1 MYKKTRDRGF
11 GAEVKRRILL
21 GTYVLSSGY
30 YDAYYLKA
38 QKVRTLI
45 TRDFLEAF
53 DEVDVIVTP
62 TSPIPAFKLGER
74 VDDPLQM
81 YLSDIYT
88 VTASLAG
95 IPGISVPCGKT
106 RGAPNLPVGMQ
117 ILAKH
122 FDEARLLRVA
132 YTFEKAGGFEIA

>member
-1 MYKKTRDRGF
+1 MYRKSRNQGF
-11 GAEVKRRILL
+11 GAEVKRRIML

-38 QKVRTLI
+38 QRVRTLI

-62 TSPIPAFKLGER
+62 TSPIPPFKLGER

-81 YLSDIYT
+81 YLADIYT

-95 IPGISVPCGKT
+95 IPGITVPCGKT
-106 RGAPNLPVGMQ
+106 PNEPCLPVGMQ
-117 ILAKH
+117 ILAPH
-122 FDEARLLRVA
+122 FGEERLLQA
-132 YTFEKAGGFEIA
+132 AQAFEQAGGFTLS

>member
-1 MYKKTRDRGF
+1 
-11 GAEVKRRILL
+11 
-21 GTYVLSSGY
+21 
-30 YDAYYLKA
+30 
-38 QKVRTLI
+38 VRTLI

-74 VDDPLQM
+74 MDDPLQM
-81 YLSDIYT
+81 YLADIYT

-106 RGAPNLPVGMQ
+106 QGEPHLPVGMQ
-117 ILAKH
+117 LLAKH

-132 YTFEKAGGFEIA
+132 DAFEKAGGFDVA